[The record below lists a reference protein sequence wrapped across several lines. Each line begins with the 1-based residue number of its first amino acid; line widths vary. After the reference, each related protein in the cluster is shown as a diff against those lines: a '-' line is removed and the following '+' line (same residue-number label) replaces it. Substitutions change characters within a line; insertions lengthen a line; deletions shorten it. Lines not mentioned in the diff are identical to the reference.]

1 MVAATGAMDCIKDL
15 DMEDTPFTT
24 PSLPEQVTIK
34 YLLALT
40 IADIDI
46 FLLLNEE
53 QTADN
58 DQDTFT
64 REEIR
69 NQLKNT
75 MVKTARVLEDLG
87 YDIDVPMEFK
97 IRLA

>member
-1 MVAATGAMDCIKDL
+1 
-15 DMEDTPFTT
+15 MEDTPFTT